1 MEFENKTNLHILS
14 RPSVKEFILNI
25 GQTPGHSK
33 ECLVIEPVQRNGLWT
48 NCAILSDLSMIMIRW
63 VRSRWNP
70 EEAGTTDSIVRCSQ
84 SVHEALKSIAAR
96 AEGEADVNKT
106 KASMSP
112 SLMLFLTHTEYSIL
126 GDA

>member
-1 MEFENKTNLHILS
+1 MELRRTKTDLHILS

-48 NCAILSDLSMIMIRW
+48 NCTILSDLSMIMIRW

-70 EEAGTTDSIVRCSQ
+70 EEAGTTDSIVLCSQ
-84 SVHEALKSIAAR
+84 SVHELLNSIAAR
-96 AEGEADVNKT
+96 AEGEANVNK
-106 KASMSP
+106 K
-112 SLMLFLTHTEYSIL
+112 
-126 GDA
+126 

>member
-1 MEFENKTNLHILS
+1 
-14 RPSVKEFILNI
+14 
-25 GQTPGHSK
+25 
-33 ECLVIEPVQRNGLWT
+33 
-48 NCAILSDLSMIMIRW
+48 MIMIRW